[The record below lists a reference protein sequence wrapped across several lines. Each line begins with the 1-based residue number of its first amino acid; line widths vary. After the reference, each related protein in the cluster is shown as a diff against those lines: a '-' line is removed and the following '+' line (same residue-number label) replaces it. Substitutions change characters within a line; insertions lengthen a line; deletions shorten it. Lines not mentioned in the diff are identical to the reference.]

1 MTVTRLVG
9 DSRDVLATL
18 PEKHFHCCIT
28 SPPYFG
34 LRNYGGGDREIGTE
48 QVLDCMAWA
57 TDAERCNACYVC
69 SILAVCEGVW
79 WVLRDDGVFFLNIG
93 DSYFHT
99 TPSGP
104 QGNTGQ
110 RASRTFTAAG
120 AGGQQETACDTSILK
135 PKDLCLVPS
144 RLALALQAAGWY
156 VRSDIIWSKPNPMP
170 ESVTDRP
177 TKAHE
182 YVLMLTKSP
191 TYYYDHIAVRE
202 PSVRPGET
210 QVIGGSKALKDT
222 IGEGDPRFRN
232 GSEQWGRSITCGDF
246 RNRRSVWEINTRPCS
261 EAHFAVMPPKLVEPC
276 LLSST
281 SAGGCCSACGAPWKR
296 VTKITRAERD
306 DNGRTKSKAEQ
317 RMGKTPPPERGW
329 ESETETLGWEP
340 TCKCADAAVQPCR
353 VLDPF
358 GGSGTVALVAA
369 EHGRD
374 CTLIDLVP
382 HNMEI
387 IAVNRLKRVQPRL
400 ALEA

>member
-34 LRNYGGGDREIGTE
+34 LRRYSDNDPNEIGTE

-69 SILAVCEGVW
+69 SILAVCDGVW
-79 WVLRDDGVFFLNIG
+79 RVLRDDGCFFLNIG
-93 DSYFHT
+93 DSYA
-99 TPSGP
+99 
-104 QGNTGQ
+104 N
-110 RASRTFTAAG
+110 
-120 AGGQQETACDTSILK
+120 K
-135 PKDLCLVPS
+135 NLCMAPA

-156 VRSDIIWSKPNPMP
+156 VRSDIIWSKRTPMP

-177 TKAHE
+177 AKAHE
-182 YVLMLTKSP
+182 YVWMLTKSER
-191 TYYYDHIAVRE
+191 YYYDHVAVRE
-202 PSVRPGET
+202 PSVNPGET
-210 QVIGGSKALKDT
+210 HVIGGSKAVNET
-222 IGEGDPRFRN
+222 VGEDDPRFRK
-232 GSEQWGRSITCGDF
+232 GSRPWERSITCGDF
-246 RNRRSVWEINTRPCS
+246 RNRRSVWEINARPCS

-276 LLSST
+276 LLAAT
-281 SAGGCCSACGAPWKR
+281 SQKGCCSACGAPWKR
-296 VTKITRAERD
+296 ITSSTRTFESGSGKSGNLPAGKNGAAMQGGGETLDIRRGPVVTI
-306 DNGRTKSKAEQ
+306 
-317 RMGKTPPPERGW
+317 
-329 ESETETLGWEP
+329 ETLGWEP
-340 TCKCADAAVQPCR
+340 TCKCADATIQPCR

-358 GGSGTVALVAA
+358 AGSGTVALVAA

-382 HNMEI
+382 HNMEV